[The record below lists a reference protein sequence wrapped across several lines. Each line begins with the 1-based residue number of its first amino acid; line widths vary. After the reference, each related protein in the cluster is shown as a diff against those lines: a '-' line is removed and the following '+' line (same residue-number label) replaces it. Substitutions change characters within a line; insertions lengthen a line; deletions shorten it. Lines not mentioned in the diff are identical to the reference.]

1 MISGLPW
8 GLALSSGV
16 NTYLPLFLLALF
28 ARFGHVIHLS
38 PRFAWLVSDQAIFIL
53 GALALCEILA
63 QKFPVLDNV
72 WDFLHTL
79 LRPIAGA
86 LATGATLN
94 TNNALEI
101 ALAMVMGGTLA
112 AAAHSTKSGLR
123 LMSTSKSFGAANFAI
138 SLGED
143 AGVLTTTLLSVYAP
157 WVMLAIVIVF
167 VVVFAFL
174 GPRILRT
181 LAFDLGIAG
190 SALGGIFRWVFRRKY
205 STNLKESLLEL
216 APERLEMFTHLLERN
231 EELLGAL
238 PGWKRSAGG
247 PRRTWVLLTSR
258 RLLWIESRLFRN
270 SKAQSLDY
278 GEITLARH
286 RNMILFSRAE
296 ILTQRHENF
305 TLTVANAHIRFAEMA
320 VQMISHRSGL
330 DVTGSSTTTPGI
342 PTACGAPSL
351 GALALN
357 ADDYSKRVYWRKG
370 IGSIPRMGSQLR

>member
-28 ARFGHVIHLS
+28 ARFGQVIHLS
-38 PRFAWLVSDQAIFIL
+38 PRFAWLTSDQAIFIL

-63 QKFPVLDNV
+63 QKFPVLDNI

-94 TNNALEI
+94 TNNTSETV
-101 ALAMVMGGTLA
+101 LAMLMGGTLA

-123 LMSTSKSFGAANFAI
+123 LMSTSKSYGAANFAI

-143 AGVLTTTLLSVYAP
+143 AGVLTATLLSVYAP
-157 WVMLAIVIVF
+157 WVMLAIVIIF
-167 VVVFAFL
+167 VVLFAFF
-174 GPRILRT
+174 GPRLLRT
-181 LAFDLGIAG
+181 LAFDLSIAG
-190 SALGGIFRWVFRRKY
+190 SALGGIFRWVFRRKHA
-205 STNLKESLLEL
+205 TNLKESLLEI
-216 APERLEMFTHLLERN
+216 APERLETFTHLLERN

-238 PGWKRSAGG
+238 PGWKRSRGG

-258 RLLWIESRLFRN
+258 RLLWIESRLFRS

-286 RNMILFSRAE
+286 RNMILFARAE
-296 ILTQRHENF
+296 FLTQRHENF
-305 TLTVANAHIRFAEMA
+305 SITVASGHTRFAETA
-320 VQMISHRSGL
+320 VQVISHLAGL
-330 DVTGSSTTTPGI
+330 DIPAPQATPQ
-342 PTACGAPSL
+342 PAPRL
-351 GALALN
+351 AAL
-357 ADDYSKRVYWRKG
+357 
-370 IGSIPRMGSQLR
+370 PH

>member
-38 PRFAWLVSDQAIFIL
+38 PRFAWLASDQAIFIL

-79 LRPIAGA
+79 LRPLAGA

-94 TNNALEI
+94 TNNTAEI
-101 ALAMVMGGTLA
+101 VLAMLIGGTLA
-112 AAAHSTKSGLR
+112 AAAHSTKSSVR
-123 LMSTSKSFGAANFAI
+123 LMSTSKSYGTANFAI

-157 WVMLAIVIVF
+157 WVMLVIVIIF
-167 VVVFAFL
+167 VVLFVFF

-190 SALGGIFRWVFRRKY
+190 SALGGIFRWVFRRKFQA
-205 STNLKESLLEL
+205 NLKESLLEV
-216 APERLEMFTHLLERN
+216 APERLAEFTLLLERN

-238 PGWKRSAGG
+238 PGWKRSPGG

-258 RLLWIESRLFRN
+258 RMLWIESRLFRK

-278 GEITLARH
+278 SEIVLARR
-286 RNMILFSRAE
+286 RNMFLYARAE
-296 ILTQRHENF
+296 FLTQQHENF
-305 TLTVANAHIRFAEMA
+305 TLTVANGQIRFAEMA
-320 VQMISHRSGL
+320 VQMISHLAGL
-330 DVTGSSTTTPGI
+330 DIQSPQPTPQ
-342 PTACGAPSL
+342 AAPR
-351 GALALN
+351 LAEL
-357 ADDYSKRVYWRKG
+357 
-370 IGSIPRMGSQLR
+370 PR